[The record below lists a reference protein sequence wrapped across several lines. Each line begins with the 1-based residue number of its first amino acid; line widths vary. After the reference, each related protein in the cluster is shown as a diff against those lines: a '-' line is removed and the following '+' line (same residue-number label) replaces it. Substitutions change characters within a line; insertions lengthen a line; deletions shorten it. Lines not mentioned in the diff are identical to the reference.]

1 MAARARTIDW
11 FRRTDWT
18 PEVEADFDA
27 RLARARVANRPQYLR
42 IQALHLVQAGGE
54 LRLRKALE
62 LIDRFMSAPTD
73 FDLAPAYD
81 VRAKAHAK
89 LGEDDAA
96 FEAYRMSCEARRRKR
111 TMGTDAYL
119 EFGFLA
125 IVRRRDDL
133 YDEAVRLLDE
143 FGGQG
148 SAPFPM
154 QQYKHY
160 AIRAVASEALGDR
173 SMARTQANLAL
184 EAAAKTNSGLPYHAG
199 LGLVGHPDTSLHV
212 MLVRLARAT

>member
-1 MAARARTIDW
+1 MARGSRTIDW

-18 PEVEADFDA
+18 PELEADFDK
-27 RLARARVANRPQYLR
+27 RLARAREWNRPQYLR

-62 LIDRFMSAPTD
+62 LIDRFMSGPTD
-73 FDLAPAYD
+73 DQLAPAYD

-96 FEAYRMSCEARRRKR
+96 FEAYRRSCDARRQKR
-111 TMGTDAYL
+111 TIGTDAYL

-125 IVRRRDDL
+125 IDRRRADL

-143 FGGQG
+143 FGGGG

-154 QQYKHY
+154 QQYKHH
-160 AIRAVASEALGDR
+160 AIRAIVSDARGDR
-173 SMARTQANLAL
+173 ATARVHANLAL
-184 EAAAKTNSGLPYHAG
+184 EAAAKTNSGLPYHADV
-199 LGLVGHPDTSLHV
+199 GLVGHPDTSVHV
-212 MLVRLARAT
+212 TLVRLARGT